1 MNHHFPIAGQF
12 LTVLLLI
19 ALAVFGLN
27 YHIAKPIVH
36 ITGIIALTLW
46 TKLIWDAI
54 QDQSFDMI
62 KKQLNTPLGHMSIL
76 LAIAMVV
83 VIVTTTGS
91 EAVMAKR
98 FSHDFVVP
106 ALCFALITPFIVI
119 SQHLK
124 NILAWTFPVA
134 ILTMSV
140 PGIDEYYT
148 RNQNGFRVSGTIDLS
163 IIYGMNLAIL
173 CGASIGLTIT
183 SRIQYRPILIIFS
196 LIAVAC
202 GLWAIALSGSR
213 APLLSIIL
221 ITLCCIAYQG
231 YRHIGMVKTFSIL
244 FILLAGITFTLPKLP
259 IYERLTYAIKSVENN
274 DRESSLGLRFEIW
287 HGAKDILFE
296 RPITGS
302 GVGKH
307 NELFSEKLKNDN
319 DYLPGGARSFIHLH
333 NDTINAITWMGIPL
347 GVLFLLFIW
356 HPLIYA
362 LKNLKKPA
370 GLALAASS
378 SIYLM
383 NGLTNTP
390 SIRATSLTLFL
401 IVISLLMSAR
411 YQSIDKESAN

>member
-1 MNHHFPIAGQF
+1 MNHHIPIAGQL

-19 ALAVFGLN
+19 ALAMFGLN
-27 YHIAKPIVH
+27 YHIAKPLVH
-36 ITGIIALTLW
+36 LTGIIALTLW

-54 QDQSFDMI
+54 KEQSFGMI
-62 KKQLNTPLGHMSIL
+62 KSHLNTPQGHMGIL
-76 LAIAMVV
+76 LSIAMIV
-83 VIVTTTGS
+83 VIGTTIGS
-91 EAVMAKR
+91 EETMAKR
-98 FSHDFVVP
+98 FSHDFVLP

-173 CGASIGLTIT
+173 CATSIGLTLTAKIK
-183 SRIQYRPILIIFS
+183 YRPILIVFS

-213 APLLSIIL
+213 APLLSILL
-221 ITLCCIAYQG
+221 ITIFCIAYQG
-231 YRHIGMVKTFSIL
+231 YRHIGMVKTL
-244 FILLAGITFTLPKLP
+244 TILLIIFAGIAFTLPKLP
-259 IYERLTYAIKSVENN
+259 IYKRLTYAVKTVEENN
-274 DRESSLGLRFEIW
+274 RGSSLGMRFEIW
-287 HGAKDILFE
+287 RGAKDIILE
-296 RPITGS
+296 RPLTGS

-347 GVLFLLFIW
+347 GLLFLLFSW
-356 HPLIYA
+356 QPLIYGIRH
-362 LKNLKKPA
+362 LNKPV
-370 GLALAASS
+370 GLALVAAS
-378 SIYLM
+378 SIYLI

-401 IVISLLMSAR
+401 IVISLLMASC
-411 YQSIDKESAN
+411 YQSTDKESAN

>member
-46 TKLIWDAI
+46 TKLTWDAI
-54 QDQSFDMI
+54 QAQSFDMI

-106 ALCFALITPFIVI
+106 ALCFSTIFPFLVMNERLISV
-119 SQHLK
+119 
-124 NILAWTFPVA
+124 LAWIIPVA

-140 PGIDEYYT
+140 PGIDEYYQA
-148 RNQNGFRVSGTIDLS
+148 NQSWLRISGTIELP

-287 HGAKDILFE
+287 RGAKDIIIEHPL
-296 RPITGS
+296 RGS
-302 GVGKH
+302 GAGKH
-307 NELFSEKLKNDN
+307 NELFAEKLKDDN
-319 DYLPGGARSFIHLH
+319 DYLPSGARSFIHLH

-347 GVLFLLFIW
+347 GLLFLLFSW
-356 HPLIYA
+356 QPLIYG
-362 LKNLKKPA
+362 LRHLNKPV
-370 GLALAASS
+370 GLALAAAS

-383 NGLTNTP
+383 NGITNTP